1 MRGQHWR
8 KSSQWFGLNREH
20 VELVMGDAMVNKA
33 FHDHCYPTTEDG
45 WSAPSTLTHLHKLF
59 PRLLNKSSTLIIIP
73 SCTAHGRMAAEK

>member
-1 MRGQHWR
+1 MSWMLQWERHSHRWTDKMETPQMRGQHWR

-45 WSAPSTLTHLHKLF
+45 WSAPCTLTH
-59 PRLLNKSSTLIIIP
+59 
-73 SCTAHGRMAAEK
+73 